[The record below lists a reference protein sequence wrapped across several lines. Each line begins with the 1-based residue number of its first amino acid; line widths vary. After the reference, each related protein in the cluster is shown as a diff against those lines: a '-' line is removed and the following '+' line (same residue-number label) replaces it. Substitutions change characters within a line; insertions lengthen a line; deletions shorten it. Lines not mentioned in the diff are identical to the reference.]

1 MINPRSGFRFEMAS
15 SKTFRFVV
23 VVVLTTSR
31 INLLKSATEDKTACR
46 PNVPHGGSVG
56 RYSGKGDD
64 DDDDEV
70 DAVDVRAASA
80 VSSLTRG
87 IVCFS

>member
-1 MINPRSGFRFEMAS
+1 MAS
-15 SKTFRFVV
+15 SKTLRFVV

-31 INLLKSATEDKTACR
+31 INLLKSATDDKTACR

-64 DDDDEV
+64 DDGDDV
-70 DAVDVRAASA
+70 DAIDVRAASA